1 MSSAVRRYLLTLFV
15 TSQYTAA
22 ALAAETKDQNLFGKL
37 PSSLSSPLLVRCGF
51 LKHQASGS
59 LFKSWKDVL
68 CAITQDECMHLI
80 DLKDNVNQSITKSTE
95 AILDAIRVNEQN
107 GEVAC
112 VSICLAN
119 CRLEMLGNNAVP
131 SFELTE
137 NNAASGLLGSMFGL
151 ETTRKF
157 TFQCPS
163 QSDLIDWVVAAQH
176 FISPVKR
183 KSSSNAARQ

>member
-1 MSSAVRRYLLTLFV
+1 
-15 TSQYTAA
+15 
-22 ALAAETKDQNLFGKL
+22 
-37 PSSLSSPLLVRCGF
+37 
-51 LKHQASGS
+51 
-59 LFKSWKDVL
+59 
-68 CAITQDECMHLI
+68 MHLI

-176 FISPVKR
+176 FISPAKR
-183 KSSSNAARQ
+183 KSSSAARQ